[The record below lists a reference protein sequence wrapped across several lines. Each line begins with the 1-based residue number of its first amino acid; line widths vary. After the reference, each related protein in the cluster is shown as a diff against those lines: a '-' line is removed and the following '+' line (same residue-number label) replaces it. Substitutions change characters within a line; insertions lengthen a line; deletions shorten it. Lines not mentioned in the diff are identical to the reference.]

1 MSHDRTE
8 KKTEFAPGQTIAR
21 LTKNGLHFEV
31 LVNMD
36 EALKFKKGASDFL
49 NLEIDR
55 VFSSVKK
62 GDVVSN
68 NDLEI
73 AFGKADILEVGK
85 IIVKQ
90 GEVLVDQ
97 EHRSE
102 EKEKQIKQVVDF
114 LSRNAID
121 PQSGNPISPDRIR
134 AALNEAHVNVK
145 NTPVENQIQEILDQ
159 ISSIIPIKIETKK
172 VKISVPAIQTGKVYG
187 LVQQYKEKETWL
199 DDGSLEVI
207 VNVPAGLIMDFY
219 DKLNS
224 ITHGS
229 ALTEDVQQ

>member
-1 MSHDRTE
+1 MSDGHE
-8 KKTEFAPGQTIAR
+8 KKTEFTPGQTIAR
-21 LTKNGLHFEV
+21 ITKNGLHFEV

-36 EALKFKKGASDFL
+36 EALKFKKGLTDFL

-55 VFSSVKK
+55 VFSSAKK

-114 LSRNAID
+114 LTRNAID
-121 PQSGNPISPDRIR
+121 PQSGNPISPERIKS
-134 AALNEAHVNVK
+134 ALNEAHVNVK

-159 ISSIIPIKIETKK
+159 ISSVIPIKIETKK
-172 VKISVPAIQTGKVYG
+172 VKIHVPAIQTGKVYG

-229 ALTEDVQQ
+229 AVTEDV